1 MPRGGRGCRGAIL
14 FKAGPSVPFSQL
26 VRNIM
31 AVAPDKDVVVKS
43 GRSEQEE
50 EPPDFEVVR
59 RCVCLAEESS
69 KKRHITVVDT
79 TGVGFALVNPKRDD
93 HWLARPARFH

>member
-1 MPRGGRGCRGAIL
+1 
-14 FKAGPSVPFSQL
+14 
-26 VRNIM
+26 M

-69 KKRHITVVDT
+69 KKRHIMNYSSRYNWRWVCTRESQ
-79 TGVGFALVNPKRDD
+79 A
-93 HWLARPARFH
+93 